1 MLFVE
6 RSFKGLEFVFLQN
19 TSFPPGFDEAEAVAH
34 QLDKSRRDGE
44 QTHPETAVADAG
56 VDEDDKGIEEQWQQG
71 EDAQH
76 KANALV
82 HIVGRTKIVGIEPL
96 AIAVH
101 SCTECEK
108 QDAGDDAKREDGGQ
122 QVDELQGAGVALLKV
137 DAGDAAVIYLAE
149 ELTEIR
155 AALVPY
161 PGVGEKTWLIASLDD
176 TVGEIDVFA
185 EAHLRE
191 AAQFQI
197 DITTD
202 AHVKGAGVEFVEL
215 GFAAADTT
223 GSEERGH
230 RVADGLLDRRERGV
244 GSVGT
249 AESREV

>member
-19 TSFPPGFDEAEAVAH
+19 TSFPPGFDEAEAVTH
-34 QLDKSRRDGE
+34 QLDESRRDGE

-56 VDEDDKGIEEQWQQG
+56 VDEDDEGVEEQWQQG

-82 HIVGRTKIVGIEPL
+82 HVVGGTEIVGIEPL

-101 SCTECEK
+101 SCAECEE

-137 DAGDAAVIYLAE
+137 DAGDAAVIYLTE
-149 ELTEIR
+149 KLTEVR
-155 AALVPY
+155 TALVPY
-161 PGVGEKTWLIASLDD
+161 PGVGEKTWLIACLDD

-191 AAQFQI
+191 ATQFQI

-202 AHVKGAGVEFVEL
+202 AHVIGTGVELVEL
-215 GFAAADTT
+215 GFAATDAT

-249 AESREV
+249 AEGREV